1 MPESGLC
8 YHDGSMTQDEA
19 SGLSE
24 LAAAIARTR
33 VAGLVDVFLERRA
46 EACWHLVDG
55 RVTAREVLLR
65 EGAAVRQDGTFASS
79 DGLERVLLAHLLG
92 ITTRALPPFSAPA
105 FAQPPQI
112 EEALPRVPTGCS
124 SVRWS
129 WRWAAVLAG
138 NRAVPLYG
146 PDLAELTFPDGHR
159 ALTVWPPVLDLEVE
173 ADASQARVTPRPGK
187 ARVLFAPA
195 AAAVLLH
202 EVVGHPLEGDLLL
215 RGASPWRGRTGE
227 RLTSLALSVS
237 DDPTRVDLPGSFSAD
252 DEGEPAQAR
261 ALLVDG
267 VIAGALA
274 DRGSAAALG
283 VAPGNARRAT
293 VHTYPRPRISNLV
306 ARASDPLPHPPWE
319 EASIAVSTLASG
331 TLEPASGAI
340 LLQVRTSHALR
351 RGQRAHSLAP
361 FTLVGSLATVC
372 DGLLAAAEPTSPA
385 AEPGWCAK
393 DGEIVPT
400 GAVAPWL
407 LVSDLEV
414 R

>member
-1 MPESGLC
+1 MAR
-8 YHDGSMTQDEA
+8 DEA

-33 VAGLVDVFLERRA
+33 IAGLVDLFLERRA

-55 RVTAREVLLR
+55 HVTTREVLLR
-65 EGAAVRQDGTFASS
+65 EGAAVRRDGTLVSA
-79 DGLERVLLAHLLG
+79 DGLERALLARLLG
-92 ITTRALPPFSAPA
+92 ITTRSLPPFCAPV

-112 EEALPRVPTGCS
+112 DEALPLLPTGSS

-138 NRAVPLYG
+138 HRAVPLYR
-146 PDLAELTFPDGHR
+146 PDLAEITFPDGHR
-159 ALTVWPPVLDLEVE
+159 ALTVWPPPLDLEAA

-187 ARVLFAPA
+187 TMVLLAPA

-202 EVVGHPLEGDLLL
+202 ELVGHPLEGDLLL

-237 DDPTRVDLPGSFSAD
+237 DDPTRVDLPGSFSVD
-252 DEGEPAQAR
+252 DEGEPGNAH

-274 DRGSAAALG
+274 DRASAAALG

-293 VHTYPRPRISNLV
+293 VHSYPRPRISNLV
-306 ARASDPLPHPPWE
+306 ARASNPLPHPPRQ
-319 EASIAVSTLASG
+319 EASIEVSTLASG

-351 RGQRAHSLAP
+351 RGERARPLAP
-361 FTLVGSLATVC
+361 FTLVGSLTTVC

-407 LVSDLEV
+407 LVADLEV